1 MMTQVKVDAL
11 EVRVYDRA
19 SAMASGAAQLAAE
32 RLREVLGRQTGA
44 AVILAS
50 AASQVLFLEELV
62 AAQGIDWQRVT
73 LFHMDEY
80 LGITGEHPASF
91 SRFVRERVVARVRPK
106 CFYVLRGDA
115 DQPIRE
121 CDRYEALLT
130 AQPID
135 LCCLGIG
142 ENGHVAFN
150 DPPVADFEDARLV
163 KLVKLD
169 EACRRQQVGE
179 GAFPTLASVPEY
191 AYTLTVPALCAAGR
205 MICVVPELRKAE
217 AVRNTLSGPISE
229 KCPASMLRRQGH
241 AVLFLDR
248 DSASLWRA
256 SGGEARDGG

>member
-1 MMTQVKVDAL
+1 MAVQVKVDAL

-19 SAMASGAAQLAAE
+19 AEMAAGAADLAAE
-32 RLREVLGRQTGA
+32 TLREVLARQADA

-50 AASQVLFLEELV
+50 AASQVLFLEGLV
-62 AAQGIDWQRVT
+62 AADGIDWQRVT

-91 SRFVRERVVARVRPK
+91 SRFVQERVVARVRPK
-106 CFYVLRGDA
+106 CFHVLRGDA

-121 CDRYEALLT
+121 CERYEALLA

-150 DPPVADFEDARLV
+150 DPPVADFADARRV

-169 EACRRQQVGE
+169 EACRSQQVGE
-179 GAFPTLASVPEY
+179 GAFPTLAAVPEY
-191 AYTLTVPALCAAGR
+191 AYTLTVPALCAARR

-217 AVRNTLSGPISE
+217 AVRNTLGGAISE
-229 KCPASMLRRQGH
+229 ICPASVLRRQAH

-248 DSASLWRA
+248 DSASLWRR
-256 SGGEARDGG
+256 SGGQF